1 MHLIWVLINVILKI
15 ICIAPSQ
22 SIRKLCRFYLI
33 VDVFVRKLYFLENF
47 QVIIEKRDAKG
58 LVDKVSINTFQV
70 DLLETMHSFL
80 VGCPSE
86 TTIVRTFR
94 VFPSNSFF
102 EALLTADHLLNSEIL
117 HICIHEPKHWL
128 SGLTLE
134 VNVEEARVR
143 ALWSLTIVHS
153 VLGEVNESL
162 LHNTDVHIFP
172 SDDRH
177 IVDDFEYLPILSQI

>member
-117 HICIHEPKHWL
+117 HICIHEPEHWL

-162 LHNTDVHIFP
+162 LHNIDVHIFP
-172 SDDRH
+172 GDDRH